1 MKVAVIGGGYVGLTS
16 AVCYCEFGFD
26 VLLIEKD
33 KDRLELL
40 KKGISASSE
49 IGLESGLQKH
59 LRNGAIHFSETIEDD
74 ISNVDAIVISVATTT
89 PNGPDSDLTTLH
101 EVIQEIALSLT
112 ADKYIGIFIKTSV
125 PVGTCTII
133 ANNMRFM
140 RPDLTPGKHYDIIA
154 NPSFL
159 REGSAIHDFI
169 NSNRVLVGLENE
181 NSKEA
186 KKLTLNLYASLVN
199 LGVPFIFTNFES
211 AELIR
216 AATIAFI
223 TTKMTFINEIAELC
237 DRVGANINTVIRGIA
252 LDQGIG
258 YKAFQITP
266 GFGGTSY
273 PRTVRI
279 LANTANNLGL
289 DLNILNSVISANTKR
304 ISSIKGRIINIIQD
318 NEGIINKKVAIFG
331 LSFKPLTSDIRES
344 ASIFVIRDLLS
355 EGLDVSVYD
364 PAYGLKSKEIKKIP
378 QDILEN
384 EKFHLEE
391 SAYDA
396 ANQSDIIVIMTNW
409 AEFMTLDFKKISE
422 LMNKKQNEKPVILDY
437 RNMFSKTDLSDFE
450 YISQGC

>member
-16 AVCYCEFGFD
+16 AICYCEFGFD

-33 KDRLELL
+33 KNRLALL
-40 KKGISASSE
+40 EKGISVSSE
-49 IGLESGLQKH
+49 IGLESGLRKH
-59 LRNGAIHFSETIEDD
+59 IKNGAIRFSNTIEEN
-74 ISNVDAIVISVATTT
+74 IQNAEAIVISVATTT
-89 PNGPDSDLTTLH
+89 QNRPDSDLTTLH

-112 ADKYIGIFIKTSV
+112 PDKYTGIFIKTSV

-140 RPDLTPGKHYDIIA
+140 RPDLISGKHYDIIA

-169 NSNRVLVGLENE
+169 NPNRVLIGFETE
-181 NSKEA
+181 NSKKA
-186 KKLTLNLYASLVN
+186 KELTLNLYASLVN
-199 LGVPFIFTNFES
+199 LSVPFIFTNFES

-223 TTKMTFINEIAELC
+223 TTKMAFINEMAELC
-237 DRVGANINTVIRGIA
+237 DRIGANINSVIKGIA

-279 LANTANNLGL
+279 LSNTANCLGL
-289 DLNILNSVISANTKR
+289 DLNILNSVISSNTKR
-304 ISSIKGRIINIIQD
+304 ISSIKDRILNIIKD
-318 NEGIINKKVAIFG
+318 ITNPSDKVAILG

-344 ASIFVIRDLLS
+344 ASIFVIRDLLT
-355 EGLDVSVYD
+355 ENLDVSVYD
-364 PAYGLKSKEIKKIP
+364 PAYEPKSKEIEKIP
-378 QDILEN
+378 QDIRGN

-396 ANQSDIIVIMTNW
+396 ANQSDILVIMTNW
-409 AEFMTLDFKKISE
+409 AEFMALDFKKISE

-437 RNMFSKTDLSDFE
+437 RNMFSKEELSDFQ